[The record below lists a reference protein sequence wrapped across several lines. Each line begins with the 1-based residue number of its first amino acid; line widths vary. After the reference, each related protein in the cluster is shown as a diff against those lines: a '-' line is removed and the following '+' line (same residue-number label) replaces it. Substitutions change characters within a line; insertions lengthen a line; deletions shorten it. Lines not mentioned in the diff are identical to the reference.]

1 MNDHA
6 FFFSFYPQNR
16 QEGYGFIGFESE
28 ASMINAINNCSGL
41 VFDGIAI
48 TCAQTST
55 NKKGPMLAAQQQFM
69 QAQARLANAAIG
81 MTNNPVSMNR
91 PNIPHAQF
99 STERRRNS
107 PPNMMPMHYPPTPYQ
122 GSSPAQGHIV
132 TPRLGNGSAAP
143 GAFNSSNMVSPR
155 LDWDGSSL
163 SATSRPQSIDYG
175 HGVMPSD
182 RLSSGANSLASS
194 GDFYMGSPSSSI
206 ASSNSVRNT
215 PLSYAMNHNSNAWM
229 NNVDLSSGSLMQH
242 QTSTSSSGP
251 FLMGNN
257 GMELNHAGKSANNRF
272 FET

>member
-1 MNDHA
+1 
-6 FFFSFYPQNR
+6 
-16 QEGYGFIGFESE
+16 
-28 ASMINAINNCSGL
+28 MIDAINNCSGL

-69 QAQARLANAAIG
+69 QAQARLANAG
-81 MTNNPVSMNR
+81 MSMANNPVSMNR

-107 PPNMMPMHYPPTPYQ
+107 PPNMMSMHYPAAPYQ

-132 TPRLGNGSAAP
+132 TPRLGNASAA
-143 GAFNSSNMVSPR
+143 PR

-215 PLSYAMNHNSNAWM
+215 PLSYAMNHSSNVWM
-229 NNVDLSSGSLMQH
+229 NSVDVSAGSLMQH
-242 QTSTSSSGP
+242 QTSASSGP

-257 GMELNHAGKSANNRF
+257 GMEFNHAGKSANNGF